1 MSRALAWAVRA
12 SVRAV
17 AKGHTQLE
25 CADLAHWVAV
35 ERGEPFKA
43 LLQAL
48 EAMCEVERG
57 SVTTYPLP
65 MELGSEEQAQAPD
78 TPGL

>member
-1 MSRALAWAVRA
+1 M
-12 SVRAV
+12 RAV

-25 CADLAHWVAV
+25 LADLAHRIAV
-35 ERGEPFKA
+35 EHGVPFKA

-57 SVTTYPLP
+57 SVITCPLP
-65 MELGSEEQAQAPD
+65 MELGSEEQAETLGA
-78 TPGL
+78 PGL

>member
-1 MSRALAWAVRA
+1 MNGLPDDHKVRRFEGP
-12 SVRAV
+12 V
-17 AKGHTQLE
+17 
-25 CADLAHWVAV
+25 
-35 ERGEPFKA
+35 PFKA

-78 TPGL
+78 TPGH